1 MEKTIEERL
10 SIPIPRQ
17 ARSKKF
23 FKHAKKELPFAIGS
37 APFIWQIV
45 FLYLPLLFLFTTCFL
60 KLTPLGEIAGFT
72 IEHFTPLF
80 DLVFAK
86 IIYNSLSLSFITTA
100 FCLTIGFPL
109 AYVIAFHCGRFK
121 SLMIFLLII
130 PFWTNFI
137 LHIFAWSFILENQGI
152 INSALL
158 ATGIIDTP
166 IHFLNTRFATY
177 LMCIYYYL
185 PFMVLPLYSSM
196 ERFDKSLLEASL
208 DLGASK
214 RQTNFKILIPLTMS
228 AIRVG
233 VLLVFIPSFGEFII
247 PEFMGGDRHVFVGNA
262 ISQYVLGQNTAP
274 TGIAFTVI
282 SILCLLPAV
291 YLVDKLL
298 TLFVRKLSKGAT

>member
-1 MEKTIEERL
+1 MEKTIETPL
-10 SIPIPRQ
+10 PIPATQ
-17 ARSKKF
+17 KKSQRF
-23 FKHAKKELPFAIGS
+23 LKHAKKEVPFAIGS
-37 APFIWQIV
+37 APFIWQII

-60 KLTPLGEIAGFT
+60 KITPLGAITGITF
-72 IEHFTPLF
+72 EHFTPLF
-80 DLVFAK
+80 DLVFLK
-86 IIYNSLSLSFITTA
+86 IISNSLCLSFITTA

-109 AYVIAFHCGRFK
+109 AYGIAFHCGRFK

-137 LHIFAWSFILENQGI
+137 LHIFAWSFILENQGL
-152 INSALL
+152 INTLL
-158 ATGIIDTP
+158 LRMHVIDTP
-166 IHFLNTRFATY
+166 IAFLNTKFATY
-177 LMCIYYYL
+177 LMSIYYYL

-214 RQTNFKILIPLTMS
+214 RQTRYRILVPLTMS

-262 ISQYVLGQNTAP
+262 ISQYVLGQNTASL
-274 TGIAFTVI
+274 GIAFTVI

-298 TLFVRKLSKGAT
+298 TITVKKLSREEL